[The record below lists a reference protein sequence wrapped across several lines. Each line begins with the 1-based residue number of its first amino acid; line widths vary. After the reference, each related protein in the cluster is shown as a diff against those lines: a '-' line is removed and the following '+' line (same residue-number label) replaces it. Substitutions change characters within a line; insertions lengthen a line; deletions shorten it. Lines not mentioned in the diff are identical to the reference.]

1 MPKRVT
7 EADRAV
13 GARLHALRKT
23 RGLTQTAL
31 AEVLGVSFQQVQ
43 KYERGANRIGAG
55 RIRTLAA
62 LLEVPVGA
70 FYGEG
75 EEGGGELLQLLHIPH
90 AAELLQAYG
99 AMPAVM
105 RTALLNI
112 ARGLSQTD
120 RLSAADAEAAGDL
133 AQQAAP

>member
-1 MPKRVT
+1 MPKQVT
-7 EADRAV
+7 AADRAV
-13 GARLHALRKT
+13 GARLHALRKA

-43 KYERGANRIGAG
+43 KYERGQNRIGAG
-55 RIRTLAA
+55 RLRTLAA
-62 LLEVPVGA
+62 LLEVPISA

-75 EEGGGELLQLLHIPH
+75 EEGGGALLQLLHTPH

-105 RTALLNI
+105 RTALLNV
-112 ARGLSQTD
+112 ARGLTHHHPVGAEEA
-120 RLSAADAEAAGDL
+120 SAAADLSRADA
-133 AQQAAP
+133 

>member
-13 GARLHALRKT
+13 GARLHALRKA

-105 RTALLNI
+105 RTALLNV
-112 ARGLSQTD
+112 ARGLAHH
-120 RLSAADAEAAGDL
+120 RAVEAEDVAVATDL
-133 AQQAAP
+133 ARIDA